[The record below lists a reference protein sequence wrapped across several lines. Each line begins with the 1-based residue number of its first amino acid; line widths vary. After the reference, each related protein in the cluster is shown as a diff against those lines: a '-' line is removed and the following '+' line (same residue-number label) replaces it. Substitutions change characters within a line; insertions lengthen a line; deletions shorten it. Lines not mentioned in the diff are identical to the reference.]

1 MLDYQ
6 LPCDIARKII
16 RDYFFPVEEDDF
28 WTMHYIW
35 TENNTF
41 NFLKPPGTPLNYQI
55 MNLNIYGTSGYD
67 FLQHSKSF

>member
-1 MLDYQ
+1 MRGYLF
-6 LPCDIARKII
+6 PRDIICTI
-16 RDYFFPVEEDDF
+16 EVVEEADF

-55 MNLNIYGTSGYD
+55 MNSNIYGTSGYD
-67 FLQHSKSF
+67 FLQHSGSF